1 LQHLGLPVAGDETY
15 NGRAKA
21 LKMARELKR
30 DDLLNALQSL
40 NGQALHAWRLTFMHP
55 RTNEPI
61 SVEAPLPD
69 DMGKLLALLRSSE

>member
-1 LQHLGLPVAGDETY
+1 LGLPVAGDETY

-40 NGQALHAWRLTFMHP
+40 YGQALHAWKLTFVHP
-55 RTNEPI
+55 RTNDPMT
-61 SVEAPLPD
+61 VEAPLPD
-69 DMGKLLALLRSSE
+69 DMKQLLTLLRGSE